1 MQTDLSIYN
10 SLRPSFIEGVHAV
23 KFNALSAVISR
34 YRDYAR
40 SSEQIKAYSG
50 DSLLMRDIA
59 SLLDEA
65 PRPITREYQDFT
77 PFLLLLMLS
86 EEFHVVHYVERLVTW
101 YFGYCCVDELRT
113 VCTILSECSYPHH
126 DTLRLRFKNYLREA
140 RKTLGMPVECN
151 AAVMLKM
158 LDASYEHLT
167 PADVGEFE
175 ELLHLGDDYEF
186 ISRVKSNYLAS
197 DNVTELAGVCGY
209 SSTITFR
216 RRFQRVFGCSASSWL
231 RQRRIERIGELLRT
245 THYTLQL
252 MRDIASL
259 LDEAP
264 RPITREYQD
273 FTPFLLLLM
282 LSEEFHVVHYV
293 ERLVTWYFGYCCVDE
308 LRTVCTILSECS
320 YPHHD
325 TLRLRFK
332 NYLREARKTLG
343 MPVECNAAVMLKM
356 LDASY
361 EHLTPA
367 DVGEFEELLHL
378 GDDYEFIS
386 RVKSNYLASDNVTE
400 LAGVCGYSS
409 TITFRR
415 RFQRVFGCSAS
426 SWLRQRRIERIGELL
441 RTTHYTLQEI
451 AYMCGFSAQS
461 HFTDFCK
468 RNMGSNPTSIRQ
480 EGRI

>member
-86 EEFHVVHYVERLVTW
+86 EEFHAVHYVERLVTW

-113 VCTILSECSYPHH
+113 VCTILFQCSYPHH

-186 ISRVKSNYLAS
+186 IS
-197 DNVTELAGVCGY
+197 
-209 SSTITFR
+209 
-216 RRFQRVFGCSASSWL
+216 
-231 RQRRIERIGELLRT
+231 
-245 THYTLQL
+245 H
-252 MRDIASL
+252 
-259 LDEAP
+259 
-264 RPITREYQD
+264 
-273 FTPFLLLLM
+273 
-282 LSEEFHVVHYV
+282 
-293 ERLVTWYFGYCCVDE
+293 
-308 LRTVCTILSECS
+308 
-320 YPHHD
+320 
-325 TLRLRFK
+325 
-332 NYLREARKTLG
+332 
-343 MPVECNAAVMLKM
+343 
-356 LDASY
+356 
-361 EHLTPA
+361 
-367 DVGEFEELLHL
+367 
-378 GDDYEFIS
+378 
-386 RVKSNYLASDNVTE
+386 VKSNYLASDNVTE

>member
-65 PRPITREYQDFT
+65 PRPITGEYQDFT

-175 ELLHLGDDYEF
+175 ELLHLE
-186 ISRVKSNYLAS
+186 
-197 DNVTELAGVCGY
+197 
-209 SSTITFR
+209 
-216 RRFQRVFGCSASSWL
+216 
-231 RQRRIERIGELLRT
+231 
-245 THYTLQL
+245 
-252 MRDIASL
+252 
-259 LDEAP
+259 
-264 RPITREYQD
+264 
-273 FTPFLLLLM
+273 
-282 LSEEFHVVHYV
+282 
-293 ERLVTWYFGYCCVDE
+293 
-308 LRTVCTILSECS
+308 
-320 YPHHD
+320 
-325 TLRLRFK
+325 
-332 NYLREARKTLG
+332 
-343 MPVECNAAVMLKM
+343 
-356 LDASY
+356 
-361 EHLTPA
+361 
-367 DVGEFEELLHL
+367 
-378 GDDYEFIS
+378 DDYEFIS

>member
-1 MQTDLSIYN
+1 MRVGTLGQNGAD
-10 SLRPSFIEGVHAV
+10 RPQFIDTTVAE
-23 KFNALSAVISR
+23 IPR
-34 YRDYAR
+34 Y
-40 SSEQIKAYSG
+40 
-50 DSLLMRDIA
+50 
-59 SLLDEA
+59 
-65 PRPITREYQDFT
+65 
-77 PFLLLLMLS
+77 
-86 EEFHVVHYVERLVTW
+86 
-101 YFGYCCVDELRT
+101 
-113 VCTILSECSYPHH
+113 
-126 DTLRLRFKNYLREA
+126 
-140 RKTLGMPVECN
+140 KTLDVMDGM
-151 AAVMLKM
+151 K
-158 LDASYEHLT
+158 
-167 PADVGEFE
+167 
-175 ELLHLGDDYEF
+175 
-186 ISRVKSNYLAS
+186 
-197 DNVTELAGVCGY
+197 
-209 SSTITFR
+209 
-216 RRFQRVFGCSASSWL
+216 
-231 RQRRIERIGELLRT
+231 LLRK
-245 THYTLQL
+245 
-252 MRDIASL
+252 
-259 LDEAP
+259 
-264 RPITREYQD
+264 
-273 FTPFLLLLM
+273 
-282 LSEEFHVVHYV
+282 
-293 ERLVTWYFGYCCVDE
+293 
-308 LRTVCTILSECS
+308 
-320 YPHHD
+320 HHD

-480 EGRI
+480 EGLI

>member
-34 YRDYAR
+34 YRDYTR

-231 RQRRIERIGELLRT
+231 RILFCVKSGVQRAFAERNFGLPQRRLRGG
-245 THYTLQL
+245 LCGRQIFQV
-252 MRDIASL
+252 RAV
-259 LDEAP
+259 
-264 RPITREYQD
+264 RP
-273 FTPFLLLLM
+273 
-282 LSEEFHVVHYV
+282 
-293 ERLVTWYFGYCCVDE
+293 
-308 LRTVCTILSECS
+308 
-320 YPHHD
+320 
-325 TLRLRFK
+325 
-332 NYLREARKTLG
+332 
-343 MPVECNAAVMLKM
+343 
-356 LDASY
+356 
-361 EHLTPA
+361 
-367 DVGEFEELLHL
+367 
-378 GDDYEFIS
+378 
-386 RVKSNYLASDNVTE
+386 
-400 LAGVCGYSS
+400 
-409 TITFRR
+409 FRR
-415 RFQRVFGCSAS
+415 AGCRSE
-426 SWLRQRRIERIGELL
+426 RRSGAAGR
-441 RTTHYTLQEI
+441 
-451 AYMCGFSAQS
+451 CGA
-461 HFTDFCK
+461 
-468 RNMGSNPTSIRQ
+468 
-480 EGRI
+480 

>member
-1 MQTDLSIYN
+1 
-10 SLRPSFIEGVHAV
+10 
-23 KFNALSAVISR
+23 
-34 YRDYAR
+34 
-40 SSEQIKAYSG
+40 
-50 DSLLMRDIA
+50 MRDIA

-86 EEFHVVHYVERLVTW
+86 EEFHAVHYVERLVTW

-113 VCTILSECSYPHH
+113 VCTILS
-126 DTLRLRFKNYLREA
+126 
-140 RKTLGMPVECN
+140 
-151 AAVMLKM
+151 
-158 LDASYEHLT
+158 
-167 PADVGEFE
+167 
-175 ELLHLGDDYEF
+175 
-186 ISRVKSNYLAS
+186 
-197 DNVTELAGVCGY
+197 
-209 SSTITFR
+209 
-216 RRFQRVFGCSASSWL
+216 Q
-231 RQRRIERIGELLRT
+231 
-245 THYTLQL
+245 
-252 MRDIASL
+252 
-259 LDEAP
+259 
-264 RPITREYQD
+264 
-273 FTPFLLLLM
+273 
-282 LSEEFHVVHYV
+282 
-293 ERLVTWYFGYCCVDE
+293 
-308 LRTVCTILSECS
+308 CS